1 MTPRKLTLT
10 ALLTAI
16 ALCIFTVEAQLP
28 SLTAIPGVKLGLA
41 NVVTVFALYALGAGP
56 ALCILLI
63 RVTLGCVAT
72 GQMMAFLF
80 SMTGGLLSFCVSAL
94 LRPLF
99 PPERM
104 WVVSVFAAL
113 SHNLGQLA
121 VAMLVMN
128 TTAIV
133 YYLPV
138 LLLSG
143 ILTGA
148 FTGFC
153 GQFTY
158 TRLSQSHFLHPSW
171 KHYGKE
177 SRQDRR

>member
-1 MTPRKLTLT
+1 MTPRRLTLT
-10 ALLTAI
+10 ALLTAF

-56 ALCILLI
+56 TLCILLA

-80 SMTGGLLSFCVSAL
+80 SMTGGLLAFCVSAL
-94 LRPLF
+94 LRHLF

-113 SHNLGQLA
+113 AHNLGQLA
-121 VAMLVMN
+121 VAMAVMG
-128 TTAIV
+128 TAAIV
-133 YYLPV
+133 CYLPV

-143 ILTGA
+143 ILTGV

-158 TRLSQSHFLHPSW
+158 TRLSQSHFSFPSW
-171 KHYGKE
+171 KHYGT